1 MSIKNLKSLARN
13 LGLFVASAM
22 LSLLLAEWSVRTLY
36 PQQLAVWYTTEDGL
50 VIHPPGLI
58 TYLTESKQETKTTET
73 YETSGESMSRSCDGP
88 KQDRQ
93 SESPPWPNLIVQ
105 LARKTL
111 TGGVSNQKPGGYF
124 CELKVR

>member
-58 TYLTESKQETKTTET
+58 TYLTESKQEIRFNA
-73 YETSGESMSRSCDGP
+73 SGMRDRDHAKK
-88 KQDRQ
+88 KQKDTDRKSTRLNSSHSQ
-93 SESPPWPNLIVQ
+93 ISY
-105 LARKTL
+105 AA
-111 TGGVSNQKPGGYF
+111 F
-124 CELKVR
+124 C